1 MLSWVG
7 LAIDAVQGAGVV
19 RRVEPQ
25 ATDRRPDCNCKTDD
39 AIRRWRRVAGRGA
52 RAAAALRA
60 ICAVGEI
67 STVEITAR
75 EGEGKRGGCSM
86 VVAHSV
92 SGDLMS

>member
-39 AIRRWRRVAGRGA
+39 AIRRWRRGEG

>member
-7 LAIDAVQGAGVV
+7 LAIDAVQGPGGSNDKLLTADQTATARQMMRSAAGG
-19 RRVEPQ
+19 
-25 ATDRRPDCNCKTDD
+25 A
-39 AIRRWRRVAGRGA
+39 ARGG
-52 RAAAALRA
+52 AAAALRA

-67 STVEITAR
+67 SR
-75 EGEGKRGGCSM
+75 DNGERRRGDERGGCCM